1 MSDLLVGPVVQAC
14 TNFVICACSDPV
26 KANGGTEVQSPD
38 GLVLVE
44 VIVPSALRHVPPL
57 DLHEDI
63 LDGCGCD

>member
-1 MSDLLVGPVVQAC
+1 MSGLLVGPVVQAC

-44 VIVPSALRHVPPL
+44 VIVPSAL
-57 DLHEDI
+57 
-63 LDGCGCD
+63 